1 MLKNKK
7 IIIPLA
13 LVILGLGAAHTMAK
27 PHKATKDKIQGTI
40 YVMPKDFLLN
50 LSDGHFVKLTV
61 GLILSPGQSDGA
73 PAGASAATTSES
85 AGTLP
90 EEAVIRD
97 IVTNLITNENGSSL
111 VSDQGRLRVKRE
123 ILQAIKQ
130 KTDVKVE
137 AVLLPD
143 LTVQ

>member
-7 IIIPLA
+7 VLIPLV

-27 PHKATKDKIQGTI
+27 PQKAPKNKIQGTI

-50 LSDGHFVKLTV
+50 LSDGHFVKLAV
-61 GLILSPGQSDGA
+61 ALVLAPGQSDGA
-73 PAGASAATTSES
+73 AAGAAPPSGED

-90 EEAVIRD
+90 EEAAIRD

-111 VSDQGRLRVKRE
+111 VSDQGRLRVKRQ
-123 ILQAIKQ
+123 ILAAIKQ
-130 KTDVKVE
+130 KTDIKVE
-137 AVLLPD
+137 SVLLPD